1 MRRVKCFGACIVGA
15 SLFFLSACSG
25 ESRREATQDPA
36 ATAATAATTATTA
49 TTESAATAADAP
61 PGQKPAVPGQWTRIA
76 VVDAKLET
84 RDGQST
90 LLVRIK
96 TPTPGW
102 KVEVRP
108 LPVTDPGVSELEVV
122 GRGPEGPAATVA
134 TVTEE
139 RTVTHP
145 IHLGDKANQ
154 PVLVHGAGAAI
165 FAQ

>member
-1 MRRVKCFGACIVGA
+1 MRRVKCFGACVVGA
-15 SLFFLSACSG
+15 SLLLLSACSG

-36 ATAATAATTATTA
+36 TAPTAAITATTGSS
-49 TTESAATAADAP
+49 TTAADAP
-61 PGQKPAVPGQWTRIA
+61 GQKPATPGQWTRIA

-90 LLVRIK
+90 LSVRIK

-145 IHLGDKANQ
+145 INLGDKANQ